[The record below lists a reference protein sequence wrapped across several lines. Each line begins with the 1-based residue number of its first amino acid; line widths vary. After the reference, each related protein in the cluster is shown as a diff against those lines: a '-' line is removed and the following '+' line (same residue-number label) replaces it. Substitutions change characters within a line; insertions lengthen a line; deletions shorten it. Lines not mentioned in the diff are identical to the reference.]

1 MEETIMNQDEIVEE
15 TAMVPV
21 TETEIETIADDNE
34 VVDSSDAIYING
46 NLVLA
51 IGMLIG
57 IGTKVAYDKVGK
69 PAIDKIKAKIAMVK
83 ATHEKKE
90 KADDKEVNSAVAT
103 SGRYP
108 WGVSENHETD
118 DDIQAED

>member
-57 IGTKVAYDKVGK
+57 IGTKVAYDKVAK

-83 ATHEKKE
+83 ATHEKKGE
-90 KADDKEVNSAVAT
+90 GRRQT
-103 SGRYP
+103 SK
-108 WGVSENHETD
+108 
-118 DDIQAED
+118 

>member
-21 TETEIETIADDNE
+21 TEIETIADDNE
-34 VVDSSDAIYING
+34 VVDSSDAIYVNG

-57 IGTKVAYDKVGK
+57 IGTKIAYDKVGK
-69 PAIDKIKAKIAMVK
+69 PAIDKIKAKIAMAK
-83 ATHEKKE
+83 ATHKEKE
-90 KADDKEVNSAVAT
+90 KADDKEVNSTVAT

-108 WGVSENHETD
+108 WGVSEKHETD
-118 DDIQAED
+118 DDIQTDE